1 MSHVSEG
8 ALHAYLDGALD
19 ELPPTEAEAIREHLD
34 ACTECAQ
41 RLEAERSVRTSAHAI
56 LGLAAPDIEIPSL
69 EELRAYVERTRPRR
83 PVTGRIHRLGWAA
96 SIVIAVG
103 AGWMLRDG
111 QLQQRQILQRG
122 DSDGSVETSAPLLE
136 RGRTSADLPPAAP
149 VQAEAE
155 EAMVG
160 ATVAEL
166 DRNSVAGALAK
177 SVDVPAEA
185 VADALSD
192 EVVTGLADMPEV
204 TPSAGAEL
212 GPLPGPNPT
221 ISPPSIESTT
231 SRMATALAPTAVP
244 DDEAERPAERRRAE
258 SLVPVTSAMD
268 RSGSGAYRG
277 ATPGEPARIG
287 EPTLAVPG
295 YEVLSVT
302 NLGEGTTSYGAYVI
316 QRLDGN
322 TLLEI
327 FHLDPGVDPGVLP
340 TIGADANEI
349 RLEAE
354 SGWVVMRGGLSEA
367 ELQALAA
374 RILPE

>member
-103 AGWMLRDG
+103 AGWMLREG

-122 DSDGSVETSAPLLE
+122 DSDGSVETSAPLLG
-136 RGRTSADLPPAAP
+136 RGQTSAHLPPAAP
-149 VQAEAE
+149 VQAEGEA
-155 EAMVG
+155 AMVG
-160 ATVAEL
+160 ATVA
-166 DRNSVAGALAK
+166 DRNSVPEALAK
-177 SVDVPAEA
+177 LVDVPAEA

-192 EVVTGLADMPEV
+192 EVVTGLANMPEV

-231 SRMATALAPTAVP
+231 SRMATALASTAVP
-244 DDEAERPAERRRAE
+244 DDEAERPAERRRTE